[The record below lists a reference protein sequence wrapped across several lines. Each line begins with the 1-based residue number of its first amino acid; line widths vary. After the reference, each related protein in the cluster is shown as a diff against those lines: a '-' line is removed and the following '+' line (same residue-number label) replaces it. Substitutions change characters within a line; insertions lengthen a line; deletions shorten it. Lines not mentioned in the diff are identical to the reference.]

1 MIVTNKIKGEIMKK
15 TILIIS
21 LVAAVAVV
29 FGAAAAVQSQT
40 GRGDYDY
47 NMGPGMMGSG
57 SGYGMMGG
65 NGKGYGYGPGMMGW
79 GNDNYPYTYSRKK
92 IEENQL
98 KEIAQDYLQSTG
110 DPDLSFTGYIEYGS
124 GYAVGFKEKN
134 TGIHAFEIYID
145 KGSEAVY
152 LEMGPYMM
160 WNTKYRHMGMMEGY
174 SYNSAAQL
182 PVSEKQA
189 KNLAEEYVKAS
200 LPNAAVDNDVET
212 FYGFYEFVLKMNNKP
227 FSHLFINGYSGQYW
241 YWNPHG
247 HIIQIKSFK

>member
-1 MIVTNKIKGEIMKK
+1 MIVTNKIKGEIIKK

-124 GYAVGFKEKN
+124 GYAVGFKREK
-134 TGIHAFEIYID
+134 HRDSRF
-145 KGSEAVY
+145 
-152 LEMGPYMM
+152 
-160 WNTKYRHMGMMEGY
+160 R
-174 SYNSAAQL
+174 
-182 PVSEKQA
+182 
-189 KNLAEEYVKAS
+189 NL
-200 LPNAAVDNDVET
+200 
-212 FYGFYEFVLKMNNKP
+212 
-227 FSHLFINGYSGQYW
+227 HR
-241 YWNPHG
+241 
-247 HIIQIKSFK
+247 